1 MKTDTTI
8 RVLIGDTWGANG
20 SALYV
25 SEEGARRLR
34 ALGVEVE
41 SEYYRWKRGTQ
52 SVRFLT
58 KEARHDPRLLQVFDD
73 LGEEMGDHLRV
84 VEVAGNRYRI
94 VPPRNEFLLE
104 QVKTPEDYEW
114 VEVQ

>member
-34 ALGVEVE
+34 ALGVDVE
-41 SEYYRWKRGTQ
+41 ERCGDWY
-52 SVRFLT
+52 T